1 MTGQLSQEVKKRR
14 MEAEEKL
21 RGLDDK
27 LIPPSY
33 LTDKQIEIFHYIV
46 EELKASKL
54 LGNLDIFILVTCVIA
69 IDRVQQIERQINEDS
84 NFLLNKQ
91 LLVSKDKYTRD
102 FFRCLNELSL
112 SPQSRAKLG
121 NINLLEK
128 EKAEDPVLKVLRSK

>member
-1 MTGQLSQEVKKRR
+1 MTGQLSKEAKKKRI
-14 MEAEEKL
+14 EAEDKL

-33 LTDKQIEIFHYIV
+33 LTETQIEIFRYIV

-54 LGNLDIFILVTCVIA
+54 LGNLDIYILVTCVIA
-69 IDRVQQIERQINEDS
+69 IDRVQQIEQQINEDS
-84 NFLLNKQ
+84 NLLLNKQ

-128 EKAEDPVLKVLRSK
+128 EKDEDPLLKVLRNR

>member
-33 LTDKQIEIFHYIV
+33 LTDNQIEIFQYIV
-46 EELKASKL
+46 EELKASKI

-128 EKAEDPVLKVLRSK
+128 EKAEDPVLKVLRSR